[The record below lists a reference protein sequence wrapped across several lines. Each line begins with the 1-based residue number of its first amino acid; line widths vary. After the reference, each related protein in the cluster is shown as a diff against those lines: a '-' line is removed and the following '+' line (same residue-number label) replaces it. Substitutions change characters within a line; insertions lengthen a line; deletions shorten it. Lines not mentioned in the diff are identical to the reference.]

1 MPHHYFLAKP
11 SKKTPRKPRPKK
23 VSAEH
28 SRISP
33 KITRGTGIPITIA
46 GTTYGY
52 AGGGYS
58 GATKELD
65 ETVVRESEFM
75 AKEFKKPVEIR
86 FNSDKQ
92 SGGAWIR
99 NQSGRLSRS
108 ASPLDSIPHFRKEW
122 IGILTSRQ
130 KGCNRLLF
138 KGSIDEIDELPKHV
152 GYNTVVDKDAL
163 KAEALNRFNGP
174 DNESSK
180 HIFLNHPSLKAAAD
194 WIAKVRGQVQNQI
207 LMQSLLTFS
216 SSILG

>member
-33 KITRGTGIPITIA
+33 KITRSTGIPITIA

-65 ETVVRESEFM
+65 DTVVRESEFM

-99 NQSGRLSRS
+99 NQSGSSQVGLS
-108 ASPLDSIPHFRKEW
+108 AGLYPTFPKGMDWDSYI
-122 IGILTSRQ
+122 TSKGLQQTSIQRQ
-130 KGCNRLLF
+130 
-138 KGSIDEIDELPKHV
+138 IDEIDELPKHV

-194 WIAKVRGQVQNQI
+194 WIAKYVDRSKI
-207 LMQSLLTFS
+207 IS
-216 SSILG
+216 